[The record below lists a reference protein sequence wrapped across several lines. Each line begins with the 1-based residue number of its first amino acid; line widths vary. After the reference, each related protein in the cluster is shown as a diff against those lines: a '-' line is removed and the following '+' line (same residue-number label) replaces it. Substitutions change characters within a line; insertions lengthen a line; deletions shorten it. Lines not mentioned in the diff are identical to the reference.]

1 MKTKFLLITL
11 IAVCC
16 FGSLE
21 AQQEPLNLSKAVGLA
36 LNNSDKAR
44 VVEARVD
51 AAGNQLQVVKNSRYP
66 DVKVSGQYLHLTNAK
81 VDLKLNLNS
90 GADNSGSDQG
100 GASPKVNR
108 LMLGQ
113 AAVTMP
119 LFSGFKLKNTVKASE
134 NLYEAASLNAQSD
147 KEDIAMNT
155 IQAYINLYKARQAV
169 MLIQENLK
177 SAQQRA
183 ADFTAME
190 QNGILDR
197 NDLLKARLQESDV
210 ELSLEEAKKN
220 EHILSY
226 KLTTFLK
233 LPEETVLDPGADDF
247 NISALDTV
255 SQVKRADLEALHYQ
269 EQAAEDHVKVARSKY
284 YPALALTG
292 GYIDLDLHNA
302 LTVSNAMN
310 AGIGLSYNLSDLFKA
325 KSEVK
330 LAQSKVQE
338 LQFALNDLDDNV
350 RIQVKNAE
358 DEYQLALKRLE
369 VYAKSE
375 EQAAENY
382 RIVKD
387 KFDNGLADTNDLLE
401 ADVAQLNA
409 RINKANARADIALQ
423 FYKMEAARGQLLEF
437 FKN

>member
-11 IAVCC
+11 IAVCS

-44 VVEARVD
+44 MVDARVD

-100 GASPKVNR
+100 GGAPKVNR

-210 ELSLEEAKKN
+210 
-220 EHILSY
+220 
-226 KLTTFLK
+226 
-233 LPEETVLDPGADDF
+233 
-247 NISALDTV
+247 AL
-255 SQVKRADLEALHYQ
+255 
-269 EQAAEDHVKVARSKY
+269 
-284 YPALALTG
+284 
-292 GYIDLDLHNA
+292 
-302 LTVSNAMN
+302 
-310 AGIGLSYNLSDLFKA
+310 
-325 KSEVK
+325 
-330 LAQSKVQE
+330 
-338 LQFALNDLDDNV
+338 
-350 RIQVKNAE
+350 
-358 DEYQLALKRLE
+358 
-369 VYAKSE
+369 
-375 EQAAENY
+375 
-382 RIVKD
+382 
-387 KFDNGLADTNDLLE
+387 
-401 ADVAQLNA
+401 
-409 RINKANARADIALQ
+409 
-423 FYKMEAARGQLLEF
+423 
-437 FKN
+437 